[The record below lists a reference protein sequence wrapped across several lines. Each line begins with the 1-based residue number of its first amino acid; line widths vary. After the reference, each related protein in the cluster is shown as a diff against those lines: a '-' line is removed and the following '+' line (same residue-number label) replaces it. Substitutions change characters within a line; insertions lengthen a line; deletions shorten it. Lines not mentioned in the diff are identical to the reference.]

1 MISVDVSSTVNL
13 FNQSRP
19 CSDWIAD
26 KVSEDPLV
34 VKLRFEPSGRPKSER
49 NYYLQQKENSCV
61 VCGTTEG
68 YARKFVVPQ
77 EYRK

>member
-1 MISVDVSSTVNL
+1 MNL
-13 FNQSRP
+13 FIQSRP
-19 CSDWIAD
+19 SSDWIAD